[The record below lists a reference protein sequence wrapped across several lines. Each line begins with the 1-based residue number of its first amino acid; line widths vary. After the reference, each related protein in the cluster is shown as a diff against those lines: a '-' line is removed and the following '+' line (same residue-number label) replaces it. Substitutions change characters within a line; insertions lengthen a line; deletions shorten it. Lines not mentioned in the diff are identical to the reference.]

1 MAHSAPACCRS
12 VSAHLPPFRAAAGVA
27 VPATAG
33 AAAASPPASTLAAA
47 ATARNLFIP
56 FPPGFTSQTLRR
68 AHVKE
73 ANSPLRAVLNRR
85 FFWDD
90 VTHLLLCAIVARR
103 APAHQRHC
111 WSVVARPPVEQ
122 L

>member
-1 MAHSAPACCRS
+1 MAHAAPACRRS
-12 VSAHLPPFRAAAGVA
+12 LSAHRPHFRAPAAAGVA

-33 AAAASPPASTLAAA
+33 AAAATPPPSTLAAA

-73 ANSPLRAVLNRR
+73 ANSAVRAVLNRR
-85 FFWDD
+85 FFRDD
-90 VTHLLLCAIVARR
+90 VTHLLLCGIA
-103 APAHQRHC
+103 
-111 WSVVARPPVEQ
+111 ARPRCTASAALLVS
-122 L
+122 